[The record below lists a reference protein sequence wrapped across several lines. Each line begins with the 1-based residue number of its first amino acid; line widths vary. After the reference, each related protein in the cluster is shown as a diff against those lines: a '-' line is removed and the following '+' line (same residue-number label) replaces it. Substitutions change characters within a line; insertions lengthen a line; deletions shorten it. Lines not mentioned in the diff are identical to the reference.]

1 MGSESFTYEEKRAL
15 GYGTIRE
22 RLGKARF
29 ADVLLRIADIF
40 LHVFWK
46 RRIGT
51 CKIKHTLLKDLF

>member
-29 ADVLLRIADIF
+29 ADVLLCIADIF
-40 LHVFWK
+40 FACFLEKEDWNV
-46 RRIGT
+46 
-51 CKIKHTLLKDLF
+51 